1 MKTGMNTQRWNLRTG
16 VFLFLAGLVIAGGA
30 ALLLRAPGYMDAE
43 YYYMTG
49 QRLAE
54 GKGFTEMILW
64 NYLDYPQGL
73 PHPSHHYWLPFTSMV
88 AALTMWVFHN
98 QQFLFAQIPFILTA
112 AIVPIIT
119 FIIAGYFYNKR
130 RETLL
135 AGILGLLPGF
145 YLAFQATTSTL
156 GLFMLG
162 GGIFFWILVS
172 IEPSVQNGSRIV
184 WRWLLLGVTAGV
196 LYLTRSDGVLWAAG
210 VLGYALFSGIRRSES
225 QKSRQFN
232 LQGALPALLLGLAGF
247 LLVTGFWFVRN
258 LSVYGTFMPPGG
270 SATLWLTDYN
280 QMFQYPADSLNFTA
294 WWNSGISS
302 ILEIRLQAV
311 WSNLMTLLAVEG
323 EILLLPLAI
332 IGMWQF
338 RRQTSVKT
346 MLLLWLGTFLLMSYI
361 FPFAGNRGGFL
372 HSSAAFQPFLWS
384 MVPAGFNRL
393 IQWGIDHRGWKPA
406 AWRNFAILLCV
417 LLAGYTGA
425 VFSMKVIGPDA
436 SAPIWQD
443 GIRTYTEVEQ
453 AVQEVFPDLQTPI
466 VVNNPPCYYLASGG
480 RPAVVLP
487 DGDVESLLAVA
498 YRYGAEIAAVDRNTV
513 PTLLYLY
520 ESPATNGRLEYLFTV
535 ADTRIY
541 RIRRE
546 R

>member
-1 MKTGMNTQRWNLRTG
+1 MKTGMNTQKWNLRTG

-73 PHPSHHYWLPFTSMV
+73 PHPSHHYWLPFTSLV
-88 AALTMWVFHN
+88 AALGMWVFHS

-112 AIVPIIT
+112 AIVPVIT
-119 FIIAGYFYNKR
+119 FIIAGYSYNKP

-135 AGILGLLPGF
+135 SGILGLLPGF
-145 YLAFQATTSTL
+145 YLAFQTTTSTL

-172 IEPSVQNGSRIV
+172 IEKSVQDGSRIV
-184 WRWLLLGVTAGV
+184 WRWLLLGVTAGL

-210 VLGYALFSGIRRSES
+210 GLGYALFSGIRRSES
-225 QKSRQFN
+225 QKGRRFK
-232 LQGALPALLLGLAGF
+232 LQGALIAFLLVLAGF
-247 LLVTGFWFVRN
+247 LLAAGFWFVRN

-280 QMFQYPADSLNFTA
+280 QMFHYPADSLNFTT
-294 WWNSGISS
+294 WCNSGIRS
-302 ILEIRLQAV
+302 ILGIRLQAV

-332 IGMWQF
+332 IGIWQF

-346 MLLLWLGTFLLMSYI
+346 MLLVWLGTFLLMSFI
-361 FPFAGNRGGFL
+361 FPFAGKRGGFL

-393 IQWGIDHRGWKPA
+393 IQWGIDHRGWKA
-406 AWRNFAILLCV
+406 TAWRNFAILLCV

-436 SAPIWQD
+436 SVPIWQD
-443 GIRTYTEVEQ
+443 GLRTYIEVEQ
-453 AVQEVFPDLQTPI
+453 AVQEAFPDLQTPI
-466 VVNNPPCYYLASGG
+466 VVNNPPGYTLASGG

-498 YRYGAEIAAVDRNTV
+498 DQYGAEIAVVDRNTV
-513 PTLLYLY
+513 PALVYLY

-535 ADTRIY
+535 ADTRVY
-541 RIRRE
+541 LIRRE